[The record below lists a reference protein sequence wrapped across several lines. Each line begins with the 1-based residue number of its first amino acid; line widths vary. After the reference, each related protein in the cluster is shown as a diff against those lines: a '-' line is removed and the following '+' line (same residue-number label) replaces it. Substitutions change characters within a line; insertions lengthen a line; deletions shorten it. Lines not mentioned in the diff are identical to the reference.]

1 MMRVTPTHRAITSS
15 VLGAIL
21 AIAAGMG
28 IAAGL
33 VYAHEVGRLIGEIF
47 SLMGA

>member
-1 MMRVTPTHRAITSS
+1 
-15 VLGAIL
+15 
-21 AIAAGMG
+21 MG